1 VSSRLKRFLL
11 ELRSF
16 PGQFWVLTLGILI
29 YVAAAALAFPF
40 EGIYLHRVL
49 GASMSMVGVVFGLV
63 PVAVMPMQFWG
74 GHLTDRL
81 GRRWVILLSV
91 SMGVVWFAGFA
102 FVTEVWQVALLVAI
116 ESSLGWP
123 LFQTASNAMIAD
135 LLPPEKRQEAFS
147 VSRVAMNLG
156 VVMGPAAAGL
166 ALGFGVTFRELFLAA
181 AAGCA
186 LMVAIMFFTIRES
199 RPASA
204 TAPEKHRDA
213 QGRSGYRIVLHDR
226 VFLTFCLL
234 AVLPVFCIGNF
245 GSIYSVYITDFLGV
259 PYGEWGMLL
268 ALNAF
273 IVATVQYPLVRA
285 TRFKNRMVLLAIA
298 SAALAAG
305 IGGSAFAGPLWSLV
319 VLIVVMSIGET
330 LLSPV
335 ASAEVS
341 DLAPEAVRGRYM
353 GVWTIAWNGGAALG
367 PAFGGWAMDAFG
379 GRQAFA
385 ILLVEGLLGAGLF
398 LALAPGWKRRREQA
412 RAAAGRPRPETA

>member
-1 VSSRLKRFLL
+1 VSSRLKRSLQ

-16 PGQFWVLTLGILI
+16 PAQFWVLTVGIFV

-40 EGIYLHRVL
+40 EGIYLHKEL
-49 GASMSMVGVVFGLV
+49 GVSMSMIGVVFGLV

-81 GRRWVILLSV
+81 GRRWVIMLSV

-102 FVTEVWQVALLVAI
+102 FVTQVWQVALLVAI

-156 VVMGPAAAGL
+156 VVVGPAAAGL
-166 ALGFGVTFRELFLAA
+166 ALGLGVTFRELFLAA
-181 AAGCA
+181 AVGCA
-186 LMVAIMFFTIRES
+186 LMVALMYFTIRES
-199 RPASA
+199 RPESA

-213 QGRSGYRIVLHDR
+213 QGRSGYRIVFHDR
-226 VFLTFCLL
+226 VFIVFCLV

-245 GSIYSVYITDFLGV
+245 GSIYSVYITDVLGV

-268 ALNAF
+268 
-273 IVATVQYPLVRA
+273 A

-298 SAALAAG
+298 SAALATG
-305 IGGSAFAGPLWSLV
+305 IGGSAFAGPLWSLII
-319 VLIVVMSIGET
+319 LIVVMSLGET

-353 GVWTIAWNGGAALG
+353 GVWTITWSGGAALG

-379 GRQAFA
+379 ARQAFA
-385 ILLVEGLLGAGLF
+385 ILLVEGLVGAGLF
-398 LALAPGWKRRREQA
+398 LALAPGWKRRRDMAQ
-412 RAAAGRPRPETA
+412 AAARPSPETA